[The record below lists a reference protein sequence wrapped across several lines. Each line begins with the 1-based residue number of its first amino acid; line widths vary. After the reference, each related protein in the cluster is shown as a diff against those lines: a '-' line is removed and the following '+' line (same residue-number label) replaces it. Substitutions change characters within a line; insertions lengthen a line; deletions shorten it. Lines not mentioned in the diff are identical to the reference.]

1 VRELLGGFRRGDA
14 REAGEQQGPASAAHQ
29 RGQRKQDRREAR
41 PDAQVSGRARAWS
54 AGASNAGMH
63 DTGGLGEARE
73 RPFLR
78 RHVSGGAL
86 LDIPLEEVL
95 AQILATRRAHRAP
108 RGRGGEASGA
118 AAGRRE
124 AGQRAA
130 DLRRDQDAGGRARRR
145 LRPGPTRIFALSTRV
160 GIGRT
165 RTLAT
170 LKNLRQTAVPDRT
183 SRAREGHRV
192 GPKGRDGEHRRA
204 PTARLEPQ
212 RCVRGIRGTPSAR
225 PPPAARLARA
235 ISNEAFREI

>member
-1 VRELLGGFRRGDA
+1 
-14 REAGEQQGPASAAHQ
+14 
-29 RGQRKQDRREAR
+29 
-41 PDAQVSGRARAWS
+41 
-54 AGASNAGMH
+54 MH

-170 LKNLRQTAVPDRT
+170 LKNLRQAAVPDRT

-212 RCVRGIRGTPSAR
+212 RCVRGIRVTPSAR
-225 PPPAARLARA
+225 TPPAARLARA